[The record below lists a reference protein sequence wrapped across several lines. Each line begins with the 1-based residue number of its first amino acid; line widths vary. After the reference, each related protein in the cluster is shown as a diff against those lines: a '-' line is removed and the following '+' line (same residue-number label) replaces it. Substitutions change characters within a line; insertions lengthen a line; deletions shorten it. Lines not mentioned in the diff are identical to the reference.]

1 MAFMSVLSA
10 SAQRMPSAVK
20 SVLALAACLAC
31 AHAAATASAAPG
43 PASAAQ
49 HAAFDAWYASAEQ
62 GPAPTARTV
71 QATGAGTGLVAQV
84 IGPARRGARSLCVA
98 HRRDFVFDDAWR
110 EAGQGVQ
117 LAWLEKAGCTARERA
132 VASAHPMPETDLLE
146 LLERSAGLLASARL
160 LFAGN
165 TECARLRAYPFAL
178 KTIGVSA
185 PVKGGETMASLGF
198 SAVQGTATVWVRRS
212 GLEYT
217 AWNVACTRA

>member
-10 SAQRMPSAVK
+10 SAQRRPAAAK
-20 SVLALAACLAC
+20 AVLALMACLAC
-31 AHAAATASAAPG
+31 AHAAATSPAAPG

-49 HAAFDAWYASAEQ
+49 HAAFDTWYASADQ
-62 GPAPTARTV
+62 GPPPSSRTV
-71 QATGAGTGLVAQV
+71 QTTGAGSGLVAQAT
-84 IGPARRGARSLCVA
+84 GPARRGARSLCVA
-98 HRRDFVFDDAWR
+98 YRRDFVFDDAWR
-110 EAGQGVQ
+110 AAGQAVQ
-117 LAWLEKAGCTARERA
+117 MAWLDKAGCTARERA
-132 VASAHPMPETDLLE
+132 VVSAHPMPETDLLE

-178 KTIGVSA
+178 KAIGVSA
-185 PVKGGETMASLGF
+185 PVKGGETMASLEY
-198 SAVQGTATVWVRRS
+198 SAAQGRATVWVRRS